1 MKRLVLIGPLLLALA
16 VPASLPA
23 PALAA
28 ETATTTCPV
37 RADPALFASEARLL
51 ELAERQED
59 FGPRPTGSPAHDDY
73 IGWLEDEIGAVPGV
87 QLSSLPY
94 EIDRWDDLGTGLTV
108 AGQAVQVA
116 APVPFSSSTGPGG
129 VTAPLVY
136 LPAST
141 AITAANA
148 AGKIVVRDLPWATV
162 PNLLF
167 YPPLLGY
174 HMHDP
179 AHTINMLGSDSSEA
193 PAGADADLKAAAA
206 AGAAGVLEVS
216 RLPHAQIEGMYA
228 PYEGLPYEVPGAYLG
243 VDQGERIK
251 QALAAGQPVQAA
263 LTVDAAWTPTTTRTV
278 LATLPGVSEQKIVVE
293 SHTDGMSPV
302 WDNGPLT
309 MLEMA
314 RYLASLP
321 VSCRPRT
328 VQFAFVTGHL
338 YQHLT
343 GPAVREGGA
352 GQLAAL
358 LDAEY
363 DQGKVSSVVVLEHLG
378 ARRYNAVARAG
389 GLPGLELVP
398 DPTLTELL
406 WVPVSES
413 TPLRELVKDH
423 VQYRDVRRT
432 AVLKGLSAA
441 DLGTVPHHC
450 GFGGEGT
457 PYNQHLLPTISPI
470 SAPKTLFSPA
480 FGAEA
485 LDVAAM
491 RQASLAFTDVV
502 LGLGPM
508 PQADVAGDV
517 TFMRSQRA
525 SGTPGCV

>member
-1 MKRLVLIGPLLLALA
+1 MKRLILIGPMLLALTFP
-16 VPASLPA
+16 VSLPGA
-23 PALAA
+23 ALAA
-28 ETATTTCPV
+28 QATTCPV
-37 RADPALFASEARLL
+37 RIDPASFASEARLL

-59 FGPRPTGSPAHDDY
+59 FGPRPTGSAAHDDY
-73 IGWLEDEIGAVPGV
+73 IDWLEDEIGAVPGV

-94 EIDRWDDLGTGLTV
+94 EIDRWDDLATGLTV
-108 AGQAVQVA
+108 GGQDVAVA
-116 APVPFSSSTGPGG
+116 APVPFSYSTGPVG
-129 VTAPLVY
+129 VTAPLTY
-136 LPAST
+136 LPAGT

-148 AGKIVVRDLPWATV
+148 AGKIVVRDLPWSTV

-174 HMHDP
+174 HMYDP
-179 AHTINMLGSDSSEA
+179 GLTINLLGSDSMEA

-228 PYEGLPYEVPGAYLG
+228 PYEGLPYQVPGAYLG

-251 QALAAGQPVQAA
+251 QALAAGQPVEAV
-263 LTVDAAWTPTTTRTV
+263 LTVDAAWTPKTTRTV
-278 LATLPGVSEQKIVVE
+278 LATLPGASEQKIVVE

-309 MLEMA
+309 MVEMA

-343 GPAVREGGA
+343 GPGVREGGA
-352 GQLAAL
+352 GQLAAM

-378 ARRYNAVARAG
+378 ARRYDAVTRAG
-389 GLPGLELVP
+389 GLPGLELVA
-398 DPTLTELL
+398 DPSLTELL

-413 TPLRELVKDH
+413 TPLRELVKGH
-423 VQYRDVRRT
+423 IQHWDVRRT

-441 DLGTVPHHC
+441 DVGTVPHHC

-457 PYNQHLLPTISPI
+457 PYNQHLLPTIAPI
-470 SAPKTLFSPA
+470 AAPKTLFSPR

-485 LDVAAM
+485 IDVTAM
-491 RQASLAFTDVV
+491 RRASLAFTDVV
-502 LGLGPM
+502 LDLGTM
-508 PQADVAGDV
+508 SQADVAGDV
-517 TFMRSQRA
+517 TFMRAQRA
-525 SGTPGCV
+525 SGTPGCS